1 MVVDVFERYLWIHRL
16 KRVVGLRC
24 TTIRKFWRGILALTG
39 REKQVL
45 GLLMQGGT
53 NKAIARA
60 LSISDFTVRDHVSSL
75 LHKYGVAN
83 RMSLM
88 VMCGRL
94 GGNDQG
100 VPGPPTSVGLR
111 V

>member
-1 MVVDVFERYLWIHRL
+1 MSGVFKRHLWIHRL
-16 KRVVGLRC
+16 KRIVGQRC
-24 TTIRKFWRGILALTG
+24 TTIRKLWRGILALTG
-39 REKQVL
+39 REKEVL

-83 RMSLM
+83 RMTLM
-88 VMCGRL
+88 VVCGRL
-94 GGNDQG
+94 DAHRILN
-100 VPGPPTSVGLR
+100 PLHP
-111 V
+111 